1 MMLPTISQTISKGD
15 IKTIVNEKGDT
26 LIIMNLEDAKF
37 ILSDL
42 LQYEIT
48 DSLLNVY
55 VQRDS
60 LNQSKIILKD
70 ELIEKLNLQNSNYQ
84 EIISNLEFIIENKNI
99 EISYKDTT
107 IKQQKKEIKKQRNL
121 KILGFLGSI
130 ILPILT
136 LLILL

>member
-1 MMLPTISQTISKGD
+1 MMLPAISQTISKGD

>member
-1 MMLPTISQTISKGD
+1 MLPAISQTISKGD